1 MVHFI
6 ESFGKVNLSSIDL
19 TTFPEDRMRL
29 IPRRPEGWRLF
40 WFSRRKPMD
49 AACNRMCIVKG
60 VISSRTSEYFSR
72 CREWLLDD
80 CFLTL
85 PASPVL
91 IQYGDN
97 AYSTVFRYWRNFPL
111 LKDLLGLGGFSN
123 NVRASNP
130 SRRSYLLL
138 DHMWC
143 QVVLAFSQHHFLTVD
158 SSFGSSIVE
167 DECWWGIHTLT
178 KTDPKT

>member
-6 ESFGKVNLSSIDL
+6 ESFGNVNLSNIDL

-29 IPRRPEGWRLF
+29 IPGRPEGWRLF
-40 WFSRRKPMD
+40 DFPGVNPWMLL
-49 AACNRMCIVKG
+49 NRMCIVKG
-60 VISSRTSEYFSR
+60 FISSRTSEYLSR

-80 CFLTL
+80 YFLTL

-91 IQYGDN
+91 IHYGDN
-97 AYSTVFRYWRNFPL
+97 AYSTVFRYWGNFPP
-111 LKDLLGLGGFSN
+111 LKDLLGRLGGFSN

-138 DHMWC
+138 DPRRC
-143 QVVLAFSQHHFLTVD
+143 KVVLAFSQHHFLTVD
-158 SSFGSSIVE
+158 SSFWILH
-167 DECWWGIHTLT
+167 C
-178 KTDPKT
+178 